1 MGLVRERGGCQYYGI
16 RVCWSLRRGEQH
28 STHCLLLHFTEESL
42 SFYPRYKQD
51 LTPDQKTALLDLL
64 RVQKHE
70 GIGPEIR
77 RELTT
82 GEARGEM
89 LEEPIGYGEAGYG
102 SDYDDA
108 MSV

>member
-1 MGLVRERGGCQYYGI
+1 MALVRARGGCRYYGI
-16 RVCWSLRRGEQH
+16 RASWSLRKGEQA
-28 STHCLLLHFTEESL
+28 SCFQNLLNTKESFLLHH
-42 SFYPRYKQD
+42 RYKQD

-70 GIGPEIR
+70 GIGPEVR

-89 LEEPIGYGEAGYG
+89 LEEPIGYGDADLG